1 MPRTRVRRTLAPPP
15 GKVWTVVGDAHQL
28 PRWWPRAIRVERVT
42 PKGFTLVLRSKQ
54 GRDVRADQRVTASSR
69 PRRRAWALEIPGTP
83 FESIFYANEIEIT
96 LDPAE
101 GDGTRIT
108 IEQRQ
113 KMRGAAKFGAFLV
126 RGSARRQ
133 LKAALDGLE
142 ETLQA

>member
-1 MPRTRVRRTLAPPP
+1 MPTTRVRRTLAPSPA
-15 GKVWTVVGDAHQL
+15 KVWTVVGDPHQL

-42 PKGFTLVLRSKQ
+42 PKGFTLVLRSDK

-69 PRRRAWALEIPGTP
+69 PRRRAWALEVAGTP
-83 FESIFYANEIEIT
+83 FQNVFHANEIEIT

-101 GDGTRIT
+101 GDGTRVT

-113 KMRGAAKFGAFLV
+113 RLRGAAKMGGFLV

-133 LKAALDGLE
+133 LKTALDGLE
-142 ETLQA
+142 QVLAE